1 MFYSE
6 ANLTI
11 SLLKLSYDLF
21 EQQISQ
27 FIGSSDVTEYDDSG
41 IDMVTFLVVVED
53 HDDNALTN
61 FLANQNIPYD
71 ISWDSYSDKHCTFP
85 AGHASKRILP
95 NAQTQYSIC
104 DNSELSDKVPF
115 LDVLDAY
122 ESGRIEQFLNDHLK
136 SKHIITWSEQLKII
150 QCMHK
155 SMESLKQLEQA
166 ELDAL
171 VDEMN
176 TQIALS
182 QSNTGSLS
190 DDELQ
195 SVESV
200 ATDINNSGSVIQ
212 SYFLVSNGYIVEPI
226 VVKLSPAAKAT
237 APGFSLMDSMDKQVV
252 KGYAN
257 EGVNLSLSFE
267 GYGDR
272 YSVGSK
278 KGTPLMVEYY
288 HGELRVVIWSDINK
302 VDPTHI
308 VSLEGAKLEKL
319 KA

>member
-1 MFYSE
+1 MYNES
-6 ANLTI
+6 NLTI
-11 SLLKLSYDLF
+11 SLLKLSFDLF
-21 EQQISQ
+21 EQQITQ
-27 FIGSSDVTEYDDSG
+27 FVDSSDVTEYNDSG
-41 IDMVTFLVVVED
+41 IDMVTFLVVVDD

-61 FLANQNIPYD
+61 FLADQNIPYD
-71 ISWDSYSDKHCTFP
+71 ISWDSYSDRHCTIP

-95 NAQTQYSIC
+95 NGRSQSLVF

-115 LDVLDAY
+115 LDVLEAY
-122 ESGRIEQFLNDHLK
+122 ESGHIEQFLNDHLK
-136 SKHIITWSEQLKII
+136 STHVISWPEQHEIIR
-150 QCMHK
+150 CMCK
-155 SMESLKQLEQA
+155 SMDSLKNLEQA

-176 TQIALS
+176 TKIALS
-182 QSNTGSLS
+182 QSNTSPLS

-195 SVESV
+195 SVESM
-200 ATDINNSGSVIQ
+200 ATVINNSGSMIQ
-212 SYFLVSNGYIVEPI
+212 SYFLISNGYIVEPI

-252 KGYAN
+252 KGYTN

-319 KA
+319 KG